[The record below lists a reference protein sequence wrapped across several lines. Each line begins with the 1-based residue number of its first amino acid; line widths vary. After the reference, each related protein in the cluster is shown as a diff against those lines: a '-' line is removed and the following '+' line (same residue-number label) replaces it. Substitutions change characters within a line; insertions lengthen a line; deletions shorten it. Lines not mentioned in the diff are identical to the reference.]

1 MFLGILRDDVQKWSS
16 TVNNSH
22 SSSSAKSYIIQNNRI
37 TNVTMD
43 SWLSKLGNSY
53 PRKEIELNEKA
64 SKAFLDK
71 LRHLPHN
78 KKCAD
83 CGMEPTVWASVNLG
97 VFLCLRCGSIHRGIG
112 THISIPKGCTGNL
125 TYNYILK
132 YRFLLTFMMN
142 KYFPHLTVFDNVGTY
157 LWGPDELQNME
168 SMGNDKAEVMYGGR
182 ENRPSDNASDETWKQ
197 FIIDKYEKRKFSK
210 VPEVQVADLLNLDDK
225 NFRSDKTQNN
235 EAYDHLQFSSTH
247 ESKKMH
253 KTDGGDD
260 FFSQYGV

>member
-37 TNVTMD
+37 TNITMD

-97 VFLCLRCGSIHRGIG
+97 VFLCLRCGSLHRGIG
-112 THISIPKGCTGNL
+112 THISIPKGCT
-125 TYNYILK
+125 
-132 YRFLLTFMMN
+132 
-142 KYFPHLTVFDNVGTY
+142 GTY

-168 SMGNDKAEVMYGGR
+168 SMGNDEAEVMYGGR